1 MSRVDTFER
10 WMYRSGR
17 PNRVA
22 TVLNRAWAIIGR
34 AGLWPNRLAALEVRG
49 RRSGRMLSVPVMLA
63 EYRGERYLVSML
75 GERASWVSN
84 VREAHGHAVLR
95 HGRAETVH
103 LEEVPAHDR
112 GPILKR
118 YLEVAPGARAH
129 IPVDRRAPEEEF
141 QLIAAQYPVFRV
153 RAA

>member
-1 MSRVDTFER
+1 MGRVDTFER

-22 TVLNRAWAIIGR
+22 AVLNRAWVVIGR

-49 RRSGRMLSVPVMLA
+49 RRTGRLLSVPVVLA
-63 EYRGERYLVSML
+63 DYRGERYLVSML

-84 VREAHGHAVLR
+84 VREAHGDAMLR
-95 HGRAETVH
+95 HGRAEAVH
-103 LEEVPAHDR
+103 LEEVPPHER

-129 IPVDRRAPEEEF
+129 IPVDRHAPAEEF

-153 RAA
+153 CAA

>member
-10 WMYRSGR
+10 WMYRGGR

-22 TVLNRAWAIIGR
+22 AVLNRAWAVIGR

-49 RRSGRMLSVPVMLA
+49 RRTGRLLSVPVVLA

-95 HGRAETVH
+95 HGRAEAIH
-103 LEEVPAHDR
+103 LEEVKADERAPV
-112 GPILKR
+112 LKR

-129 IPVDRRAPEEEF
+129 IPVDRRAPLEDF
-141 QLIAAQYPVFRV
+141 ALIAGQYPVFRI